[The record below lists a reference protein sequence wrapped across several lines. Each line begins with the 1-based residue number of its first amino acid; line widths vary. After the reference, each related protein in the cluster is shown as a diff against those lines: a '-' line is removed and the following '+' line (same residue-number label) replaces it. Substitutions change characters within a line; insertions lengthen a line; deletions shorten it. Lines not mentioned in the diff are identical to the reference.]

1 MKEKWLNDLQ
11 ARIQKEYHVSA
22 PEGLLDDIKSE
33 MLRRGI
39 TPKHSRQ
46 QKSRIVPLW
55 LYSSI
60 SIAAVVVIGLYL
72 FNASTN
78 SSLLSDQAV
87 TMLDHKANTTPN
99 LTIKKTH
106 SQDYTPSNTLKSG
119 YSISKNAKQEFN
131 HKHKINAEV
140 HFDNSS
146 LIANNTAYH
155 TDQETVENNKP
166 SAHHQETVES
176 SVKENANKSQQ
187 PVNQRPIESHITA
200 YNPHTKHDASPSR
213 LIVGTSYSGTIG
225 TSNTSQTPLL
235 AAANPYGEYTSEFS
249 GANIQRHMDDT
260 EKAKVRAKHRPAV
273 KFGISVRYNLNEHW
287 SLQSGITYSKLSSTF
302 KHKIAD
308 EHFDVE
314 QNLYYVGLPVN
325 VSYSLIR
332 TKRLNVYMT
341 AGGEVEKLVKGNA
354 IQKKKHSAK
363 TAQNNTSVT
372 EHQPVFSMNAAVGG
386 EYLLSNKISA
396 YVEPGVSYYFKNG
409 SNVENVYKDKPT
421 NFNLNIGLRVAL
433 NNNF

>member
-33 MLRRGI
+33 MQRRGI

-60 SIAAVVVIGLYL
+60 SIAAMVVIGLYL

-140 HFDNSS
+140 HLDNSS

-187 PVNQRPIESHITA
+187 PVKP
-200 YNPHTKHDASPSR
+200 YN
-213 LIVGTSYSGTIG
+213 
-225 TSNTSQTPLL
+225 
-235 AAANPYGEYTSEFS
+235 
-249 GANIQRHMDDT
+249 
-260 EKAKVRAKHRPAV
+260 
-273 KFGISVRYNLNEHW
+273 
-287 SLQSGITYSKLSSTF
+287 SL
-302 KHKIAD
+302 
-308 EHFDVE
+308 
-314 QNLYYVGLPVN
+314 
-325 VSYSLIR
+325 
-332 TKRLNVYMT
+332 
-341 AGGEVEKLVKGNA
+341 
-354 IQKKKHSAK
+354 
-363 TAQNNTSVT
+363 
-372 EHQPVFSMNAAVGG
+372 
-386 EYLLSNKISA
+386 
-396 YVEPGVSYYFKNG
+396 
-409 SNVENVYKDKPT
+409 
-421 NFNLNIGLRVAL
+421 
-433 NNNF
+433 